1 MQPPVDRAELRRQ
14 LAHVRWIG
22 GAPCAGKSSIV
33 TLLAERYELAVYRC
47 DEHFAAHT
55 QRVEPS
61 RQPTLHQISAMSWD
75 EIWMQPVATQ
85 VENQFRLYRE
95 EFSMI
100 VEDLLA
106 LPRSQPLLAEG
117 TALLPECV
125 AALLEQPDRA
135 MWIVPTATFQQTHYR
150 ERGAWVQDVL
160 NQCVDP
166 DEAWRRWMERDLR
179 FAHTIAQDAATRGL
193 SVLWTDGSR
202 SIAASA
208 ALVAAQLRIDTGTP
222 SRVAQRSS

>member
-1 MQPPVDRAELRRQ
+1 MQPPVDRAELRRR

-33 TLLAERYELAVYRC
+33 TLLAERYKLAVYRC

-55 QRVEPS
+55 QRGEPS
-61 RQPTLHQISAMSWD
+61 RQPTLHRLSAMSWD
-75 EIWMQPVATQ
+75 EIWMQLVATQ
-85 VENQFRLYRE
+85 VENQFRLYHE
-95 EFSMI
+95 EFGMI

-106 LPRSQPLLAEG
+106 LPRSPAGSRPLLVEG

-125 AALLEQPDRA
+125 AALLEQPERA
-135 MWIVPTATFQQTHYR
+135 VWIVPTATFQQTHYR

-179 FAHTIAQDAATRGL
+179 FADSIAQDAAARGL

-202 SIAASA
+202 SIEASA
-208 ALVAAQLRIDTGTP
+208 ALVATQLRIDTLPP
-222 SRVAQRSS
+222 S

>member
-1 MQPPVDRAELRRQ
+1 MQPVERAELQRR

-22 GAPCAGKSSIV
+22 GSPCAGKSSIV
-33 TLLAERYELAVYRC
+33 TLLAERYKLAVYRC
-47 DEHFAAHT
+47 DEHFARHT
-55 QRVEPS
+55 QRAEPS
-61 RQPTLHQISAMSWD
+61 RQPTLHQLSAMTWN

-100 VEDLLA
+100 VKDLLA
-106 LPRSQPLLAEG
+106 LPRSGLLLAEG

-125 AALLEQPDRA
+125 AALLGQPECA
-135 MWIVPTATFQQTHYR
+135 IWIVPTATFQHTHYR
-150 ERGAWVQDVL
+150 QRGAWVQAIL

-179 FAHTIAQDAATRGL
+179 FANIIAQNTAERKL
-193 SVLWTDGSR
+193 PVLIADGSR
-202 SIAASA
+202 SIEASA
-208 ALVAAQLRIDTGTP
+208 ALVAAQLRLDM
-222 SRVAQRSS
+222 QRRF